1 MKYVINP
8 QYRLRGWYKAPTGLY
23 DTHRKEARFCLKE
36 QYLLLLHCNGVDDID
51 ESTLSEVDYIIT
63 RDMKVLPIEC
73 KAGVS
78 GKMKSLYEFMRQK
91 HLTEAIRCSLENYSQ
106 LEYFDK
112 KDDGALRHVQIL
124 PLFAVSNIFATHSNL
139 ESLNLEF

>member
-1 MKYVINP
+1 MLRNTYNP
-8 QYRLRGWYKAPTGLY
+8 RSQHELFYWENTA
-23 DTHRKEARFCLKE
+23 
-36 QYLLLLHCNGVDDID
+36 

-63 RDMKVLPIEC
+63 RDMKLLPIEC
-73 KAGVS
+73 KADVS

-106 LEYFDK
+106 LKYFDK
-112 KDDGALRHVQIL
+112 KDDGALRHVQTL

-139 ESLNLEF
+139 ESLIFEF

>member
-1 MKYVINP
+1 MLTYYDDFSKYVYKVDPTLLRNTYNP
-8 QYRLRGWYKAPTGLY
+8 RSQHELFYWENTA
-23 DTHRKEARFCLKE
+23 
-36 QYLLLLHCNGVDDID
+36 

-91 HLTEAIRCSLENYSQ
+91 HLTEAIRCSSENYSQ

-139 ESLNLEF
+139 ESLNLKF